1 MDAAIYWCGVA
12 LIAAVG
18 LLAAAALLACLGLG
32 ALVILA
38 DLRAWRQRRRRR
50 R

>member
-18 LLAAAALLACLGLG
+18 LLAAAALLTCLGFG
-32 ALVILA
+32 ALVLLE
-38 DLRAWRQRRRRR
+38 DLHAWRERRRRR